1 MVFLNSRQLLH
12 CLSVFKSE
20 SARAT
25 DRGKRWNLDKFSAVK
40 DFEVS
45 PHQASEIVSNMGK
58 AGGFTGRNLAEASD
72 ILKKMWKERD
82 CYKILSFTADIV
94 STGLRG
100 VVRQLLRDRKFDMVI
115 TTCGTLDHDIA
126 RSFAPYLEG
135 DFALDDKLLLKKG
148 YHRLGNIVIPK
159 ESYGPTIEKFLQ
171 PLLHELYASGKKSLA
186 SYELAWEAGKKME
199 NKGSILYW
207 AARNNIPVI
216 VPGISDG
223 AFGSQLWL
231 FYQTHRDFHVDI
243 LKDEQMVADAVFDSN
258 KLGALMVGGGISK
271 HHTIW
276 WAQFKG
282 GLDYAVY
289 ITTAVEYDGS
299 LSGAWLREA
308 ISWGKVKPKA
318 KHVTVYGD
326 ATAVLPFIV
335 SSAL

>member
-1 MVFLNSRQLLH
+1 
-12 CLSVFKSE
+12 
-20 SARAT
+20 
-25 DRGKRWNLDKFSAVK
+25 
-40 DFEVS
+40 
-45 PHQASEIVSNMGK
+45 
-58 AGGFTGRNLAEASD
+58 
-72 ILKKMWKERD
+72 
-82 CYKILSFTADIV
+82 
-94 STGLRG
+94 
-100 VVRQLLRDRKFDMVI
+100 
-115 TTCGTLDHDIA
+115 
-126 RSFAPYLEG
+126 
-135 DFALDDKLLLKKG
+135 
-148 YHRLGNIVIPK
+148 
-159 ESYGPTIEKFLQ
+159 
-171 PLLHELYASGKKSLA
+171 
-186 SYELAWEAGKKME
+186 
-199 NKGSILYW
+199 
-207 AARNNIPVI
+207 
-216 VPGISDG
+216 
-223 AFGSQLWL
+223 
-231 FYQTHRDFHVDI
+231 QTHRDFHVDI